1 MGGTDDPSNLIK
13 LTIEEHAYAHQLLYE
28 EKGNWQDYVAWK
40 TLLGQMTISEAKK
53 IAQEEGRRRGGLNCK
68 GRKYSEEVRKRFMRP
83 KSEQGKLNMRV
94 PKPNNMGNK
103 NGRATKI
110 EYDGIIYDTVK
121 ECSEKTGKSLWQL
134 HSHKLKTNQY
144 IRKLKRKEKYE

>member
-1 MGGTDDPSNLIK
+1 
-13 LTIEEHAYAHQLLYE
+13 
-28 EKGNWQDYVAWK
+28 
-40 TLLGQMTISEAKK
+40 
-53 IAQEEGRRRGGLNCK
+53 
-68 GRKYSEEVRKRFMRP
+68 
-83 KSEQGKLNMRV
+83 MRV

-134 HSHKLKTNQY
+134 HNHKLKTNQY
-144 IRKLKRKEKYE
+144 VRKLKRKEKYE